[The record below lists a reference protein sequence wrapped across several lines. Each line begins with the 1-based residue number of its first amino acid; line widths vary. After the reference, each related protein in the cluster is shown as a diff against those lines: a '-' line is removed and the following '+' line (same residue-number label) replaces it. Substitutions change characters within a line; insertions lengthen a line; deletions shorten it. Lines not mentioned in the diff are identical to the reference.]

1 MKRITEGGDISFNI
15 SSVRGLGE
23 TYTIKFYTVSIV
35 DFIQKSND
43 DAVDGIIALNWD
55 ELEQLGSGVLNYTVE
70 NKISNPDYDDST
82 FNQTFSR
89 TTDYYIVSSYITPD
103 GGSSSAVITELR
115 NKLESEITRS
125 KEIDNT
131 HSEQIQEI
139 TGSTNTLK
147 REMTDLQNSVY
158 SKAEVDELI
167 EGIETGEINIG
178 IIDNL
183 NSENA
188 NKALSAK
195 QGNVIKAAIEQLRNA
210 IADIAYT
217 NAAPEFSWE
226 GSTPVVYH
234 NVSLNLTH
242 LTFTGISTVE
252 DGQTWTGTLVA
263 DSGYDLPETL
273 TSITGTY
280 DNYTYSNGVITITNV
295 TSDVTITA
303 SSVEQITPV
312 VTHNVSWN
320 LTNLTMVGSSTV
332 EDGQTWTGTISADSG
347 YDLPATLTNV
357 SGTHGTVNYNSVN
370 GSISIDS
377 VTSDIV
383 ITASG
388 IEQEDETDYVQNGL
402 VLHLDGLNQ
411 GNTAGHWIDTVG
423 NHDFVF
429 EGGANAVSNGV
440 EFLTSDDDAAVC
452 EDEYDIEY
460 TQGTIEV
467 CFTPG
472 PDFDTENRSF
482 FVTNKENQLCAMYQ
496 TKTKN
501 WIFGIYKTAGKTI
514 PAKRILQDID
524 FTKPM
529 TISENNDI
537 LIQNGV
543 ANNNTL
549 GNARLA
555 FDDYHSMRVGSAK
568 PNNTLWPS
576 HAGATIHEIRI
587 YNRKLTQSEML
598 RNQRIDNNRYN
609 LGLTI

>member
-1 MKRITEGGDISFNI
+1 MIRITSNDDIAFNVNDIRGKGDRYNI
-15 SSVRGLGE
+15 V
-23 TYTIKFYTVSIV
+23 FYTVDVNTNIT
-35 DFIQKSND
+35 KSD
-43 DAVDGIIALNWD
+43 RDVVDGYISLNGSD
-55 ELEQLGSGVLNYTVE
+55 LVNLGQGVMNIKVCNIEENSGYNDGVYNSAFT
-70 NKISNPDYDDST
+70 K
-82 FNQTFSR
+82 
-89 TTDYYIVSSYITPD
+89 TTKYYIVSTIVTPD
-103 GGSSSAVITELR
+103 DGSGSTIIDELR
-115 NKLESEITRS
+115 TKIESEITRS
-125 KEIDNT
+125 EEMDNT

-139 TGSTNTLK
+139 IGSTNTLE
-147 REMTDLQNSVY
+147 REMAELQNTVY

-252 DGQTWTGTLVA
+252 DGQAWTGTLVA

-273 TSITGTY
+273 ASITGTY

-303 SSVEQITPV
+303 SGVEQITPV

-320 LTNLTMVGSSTV
+320 LTYLTMVGSSTV

-472 PDFDTENRSF
+472 PDFDTENRPF

-555 FDDYHSMRVGSAK
+555 YDDYHSMRVGSAK

>member
-1 MKRITEGGDISFNI
+1 MIRITSNDDIAFNVNDIRGKGDRYNI
-15 SSVRGLGE
+15 V
-23 TYTIKFYTVSIV
+23 FYTVDVNTNIT
-35 DFIQKSND
+35 KSD
-43 DAVDGIIALNWD
+43 RDVVDGYISLNGSD
-55 ELEQLGSGVLNYTVE
+55 LANLGQGVMNIKVCNIEENSGYNDGVYNSAFT
-70 NKISNPDYDDST
+70 
-82 FNQTFSR
+82 R
-89 TTDYYIVSSYITPD
+89 TTKYYIVSTIVTPD
-103 GGSSSAVITELR
+103 DGSGSTIIDELR
-115 NKLESEITRS
+115 TKIESEITRS
-125 KEIDNT
+125 EEMDDI
-131 HSEQIQEI
+131 HSDQIQEI
-139 TGSTNTLK
+139 IGSTNTLE
-147 REMTDLQNSVY
+147 REMAELQNTVY

-252 DGQTWTGTLVA
+252 DGQSWTGTLVA

-303 SSVEQITPV
+303 SGVEQITPV

-555 FDDYHSMRVGSAK
+555 YDDYHSMRVGSAK